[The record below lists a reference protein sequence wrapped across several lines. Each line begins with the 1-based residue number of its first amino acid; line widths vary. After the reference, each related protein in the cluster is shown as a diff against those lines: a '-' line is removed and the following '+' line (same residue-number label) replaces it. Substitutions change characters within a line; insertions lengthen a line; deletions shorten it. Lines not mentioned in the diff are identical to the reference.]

1 MGDDSYPG
9 VLQDLLGYGYNV
21 VNCGAGG
28 ENTLTIMARL
38 GAYPMLLAHDVVLFN
53 GGERIPEVYY
63 WIISKNLQEEV
74 IIKIDGGI
82 SAESY
87 LFNTQYLSND
97 NKLYCLGYIWE
108 NKDMESFEENLNP
121 SVVALE
127 FNELFSKVR

>member
-1 MGDDSYPG
+1 MYKYVEIKQHILEQSMGKTW
-9 VLQDLLGYGYNV
+9 N
-21 VNCGAGG
+21 
-28 ENTLTIMARL
+28 
-38 GAYPMLLAHDVVLFN
+38 
-53 GGERIPEVYY
+53 PEVYY

-127 FNELFSKVR
+127 FNELFSKVRWQI

>member
-1 MGDDSYPG
+1 MQ
-9 VLQDLLGYGYNV
+9 VQD
-21 VNCGAGG
+21 
-28 ENTLTIMARL
+28 
-38 GAYPMLLAHDVVLFN
+38 
-53 GGERIPEVYY
+53 
-63 WIISKNLQEEV
+63 ISPSSST
-74 IIKIDGGI
+74 IDGGI

-108 NKDMESFEENLNP
+108 NKDVESFEENLNP